1 MEGGKKARE
10 VKGLKEGG
18 KGEEERE
25 ERDGRGSESPL
36 GHLASVDRSPSPE
49 EERTVQG
56 HANPNSSFLPT
67 SCHIGVGRRWGSKA
81 MGKS

>member
-25 ERDGRGSESPL
+25 MRGMGGE
-36 GHLASVDRSPSPE
+36 A
-49 EERTVQG
+49 
-56 HANPNSSFLPT
+56 
-67 SCHIGVGRRWGSKA
+67 KA
-81 MGKS
+81 HWATWAL